1 MTSSSRASQ
10 SGKKPGKIPTI
21 WELKANLWEFRL
33 GRTKFHLWDRG
44 GAGSWN
50 SHGMIQRSRCEERT
64 DGRFPCGFAAH
75 PRGIQSHYPDFFLH
89 LFFGMW
95 MFPWWI
101 FLGFPAEFWDVNG
114 DFFFFP
120 RIQANLKKF
129 MEYVQMLNSEKVCRL
144 LEKGLDPNFH
154 DPDTGGE
161 FRLFLWIR
169 ELFRTN
175 IPSSFPEFLQDF
187 LWKCFP
193 HSPGR
198 FLGGFYGTIPA
209 FRGILG
215 MCRSSGTALPFPV
228 PAGVCWDGIP
238 RYSRGWR
245 VWNVFPSRSRVVS
258 DPGLFRPPLDEGI
271 GISW

>member
-1 MTSSSRASQ
+1 M
-10 SGKKPGKIPTI
+10 
-21 WELKANLWEFRL
+21 
-33 GRTKFHLWDRG
+33 D
-44 GAGSWN
+44 
-50 SHGMIQRSRCEERT
+50 
-64 DGRFPCGFAAH
+64 
-75 PRGIQSHYPDFFLH
+75 
-89 LFFGMW
+89 
-95 MFPWWI
+95 

-175 IPSSFPEFLQDF
+175 IPSSFPEFLHDF

-238 RYSRGWR
+238 RYSRGMEGLEC
-245 VWNVFPSRSRVVS
+245 FPFPFPGCFQSRPFPAAV
-258 DPGLFRPPLDEGI
+258 G
-271 GISW
+271 